1 MCSALRATR
10 KKTLNSHDVV
20 IINSHPL
27 RLIPMIYK
35 SRYTNFILSF
45 SPEVTMYDASLI
57 KKKEF
62 YRVAVVA

>member
-10 KKTLNSHDVV
+10 KKTLSSHYVV
-20 IINSHPL
+20 NSHPL

-57 KKKEF
+57 KNNEF

>member
-10 KKTLNSHDVV
+10 KKTLSSHDVV
-20 IINSHPL
+20 NSHPL

-45 SPEVTMYDASLI
+45 SPEVTMYDASLL
-57 KKKEF
+57 KNKDF
-62 YRVAVVA
+62 CRVAVVA